1 MLDIAI
7 GSALVLAGFAAAR
20 ELSARLGHPPWAS
33 PVLVTALVLGGL
45 AYVAGVPGT
54 RFQAATAA
62 LRWFLGPAV
71 VALALIIE
79 GNRQWLKG
87 QAVPVLMA
95 IVGGAL
101 VGLGS
106 AIGMARLLG
115 IDGILG
121 DALVVKTVSAPF
133 IVAILGQLAGPV
145 SLAAALSVL
154 TGVLGALLIP
164 LMFDRIGVRDA
175 AARALGMGVASHIV
189 GTDWLTRRNPRAG
202 GLAAL
207 AFVGVGLLASL
218 IVPPLWRWLA

>member
-7 GSALVLAGFAAAR
+7 GSGLVLAGFAAAR
-20 ELSARLGHPPWAS
+20 HLSAWLGHPPWAS

-45 AYVAGVPGT
+45 AYAAGVPVA
-54 RFQAATAA
+54 RFQAATAP
-62 LRWFLGPAV
+62 LRWLLGPAL

-79 GNRQWLKG
+79 ANRHWLKG
-87 QAVPVLMA
+87 QARPVMLA

-115 IDGILG
+115 IEGVLK
-121 DALVVKTVSAPF
+121 DALVVKTVTTPF
-133 IVAILGQLAGPV
+133 IVAILGPLAGPV

-154 TGVLGALLIP
+154 TGVVGALLVP
-164 LMFDRIGVRDA
+164 PMFDAIGVRDA
-175 AARALGMGVASHIV
+175 AARALGLGVSSHIV
-189 GTDWLTRRNPRAG
+189 GTDWLTRRHPRGG

-207 AFVGVGLLASL
+207 AFVGVGLVAALL
-218 IVPPLWRWLA
+218 VPLLWRWLT